1 MDLRAELAA
10 LKNGAITAIEQ
21 AARERDTTRIRI
33 LSDLLA
39 GIEGDERA
47 AAALEDRIRGHEE
60 RLKSPDEVATM
71 SQPIKLTGVTSRKAR
86 GRALREELARRHA
99 LIPEKGVIYRTRSD
113 SRVGIVTAT
122 EDPKKHTW
130 FLGIPDTQFDSVV
143 LRCQRTDGKVLDFV
157 LPMTSMSGVWSRLS
171 RSGGQVKF
179 NVKRRNGTYQLQV
192 PGGSPLDIGRFL
204 GQYGALA

>member
-10 LKNGAITAIEQ
+10 LKNRAIAAIEQ
-21 AARERDTTRIRI
+21 AAKERDTTRIRV
-33 LSDLLA
+33 LSNLLA
-39 GIEGDERA
+39 GIEGDEKA
-47 AAALEDRIRGHEE
+47 AVVLQDRVRSHEA
-60 RLKSPDEVATM
+60 RLSSPDEILREPPTHKTDAR
-71 SQPIKLTGVTSRKAR
+71 SRRER
-86 GRALREELARRHA
+86 GNELREELAKKHA

-122 EDPKKHTW
+122 EDPEKHTW

-143 LRCQRTDGKVLDFV
+143 LRCQQTDGEVLDFV

-179 NVKRRNGTYQLQV
+179 NVKGRDGTYQLQV
-192 PGGSPLDIGRFL
+192 PGASPLDIRPFL
-204 GQYGALA
+204 GQYAALD

>member
-10 LKNGAITAIEQ
+10 LKNRAIAAIEQ
-21 AARERDTTRIRI
+21 AAKERDTTRIRV

-39 GIEGDERA
+39 GIEGDEKA
-47 AAALEDRIRGHEE
+47 AVALQDRVRSHEARLSSRDEILREPPPHKTDARSRRERGNE
-60 RLKSPDEVATM
+60 
-71 SQPIKLTGVTSRKAR
+71 
-86 GRALREELARRHA
+86 LREELAKRHA

-122 EDPKKHTW
+122 EDPKKPNAW

-143 LRCQRTDGKVLDFV
+143 LRCQRTDGEVLDFV
-157 LPMTSMSGVWSRLS
+157 LPMTSLSHVWPGLS

-179 NVKRRNGTYQLQV
+179 NVSRRNGTYQLQV
-192 PGGSPLDIGRFL
+192 PGASPLDIGPFL
-204 GQYGALA
+204 GQYAALG

>member
-10 LKNGAITAIEQ
+10 LKNRAIAAIEQ
-21 AARERDTTRIRI
+21 AAKERDTTRIRV

-39 GIEGDERA
+39 GIEGDEKA
-47 AAALEDRIRGHEE
+47 AVALQDRVRSHEA
-60 RLKSPDEVATM
+60 RLSSPDEILREPPPHKTDAR
-71 SQPIKLTGVTSRKAR
+71 SRRER
-86 GRALREELARRHA
+86 GNELREEFARRHA
-99 LIPEKGVIYRTRSD
+99 LIPQKGVIYRTRSN

-122 EDPKKHTW
+122 EDPKKPNAW

-143 LRCQRTDGKVLDFV
+143 LRCQRTDGEVLDFV

-179 NVKRRNGTYQLQV
+179 NVKGRDGTYQLQV
-192 PGGSPLDIGRFL
+192 PGASPLDIRPFL
-204 GQYGALA
+204 GQYAALD

>member
-10 LKNGAITAIEQ
+10 LKNRAIAAIEQ
-21 AARERDTTRIRI
+21 AAKERDTTRIRV

-39 GIEGDERA
+39 GIEGDEKA
-47 AAALEDRIRGHEE
+47 AVALQDRVRSHEV
-60 RLKSPDEVATM
+60 RLSSPDEMLREPPPRKTDAR
-71 SQPIKLTGVTSRKAR
+71 SRRER
-86 GRALREELARRHA
+86 GNELREELARRHA
-99 LIPEKGVIYRTRSD
+99 LTPEKGVIYRTRSD

-122 EDPKKHTW
+122 EDPKNHTW

-192 PGGSPLDIGRFL
+192 PGGSPLDIDRFL
-204 GQYGALA
+204 GQYDALG